1 LHGLGRPSFRTA
13 AGTLDA
19 LPPSIQQ
26 EESGMTQSIKTRLR
40 PTPARGVAFG
50 AVSSLLRLAAR
61 ERQAHGDAP
70 AWLQGLT
77 RALRAGGPG
86 SGARPLHAVLAGGDC
101 APSEWRSAR

>member
-1 LHGLGRPSFRTA
+1 M
-13 AGTLDA
+13 TL
-19 LPPSIQQ
+19 
-26 EESGMTQSIKTRLR
+26 SIKTRHR
-40 PTPARGVAFG
+40 PSPARGVAFG

-61 ERQAHGDAP
+61 ERQTHGNAP
-70 AWLQGLT
+70 TWLQGLT

>member
-1 LHGLGRPSFRTA
+1 
-13 AGTLDA
+13 
-19 LPPSIQQ
+19 
-26 EESGMTQSIKTRLR
+26 MTQNIKTRLR
-40 PTPARGVAFG
+40 PSPARGVAFG

-61 ERQAHGDAP
+61 ERQAHGNAP